1 VQARLAAL
9 LNLTP
14 ASSLGFMAAMAAS
27 AAIATYHHEGNQTM
41 TPIITRDHLRTLTP
55 SVFATTPWEGM
66 SPRYRHIPTHEALD
80 ILDDGSRTFR
90 D

>member
-1 VQARLAAL
+1 L
-9 LNLTP
+9 
-14 ASSLGFMAAMAAS
+14 
-27 AAIATYHHEGNQTM
+27 

-66 SPRYRHIPTHEALD
+66 SPRFRHIPTHEALD
-80 ILDDGSRTFR
+80 ILDDGRRTFR